1 MWMMRITKRLYV
13 RNRTEWRAWLEK
25 NHKVD
30 AEVWVV
36 FYKKHTGRLSMPYD
50 DAVEE
55 ALCFGWIDSVIQ
67 RIDDEKY
74 CRKFT
79 PRKDSSNWS
88 ALNRRRA
95 AKMIQEGK
103 MTGAGVAKLY
113 YSGIDDQYDRTPNRK
128 AKDLS
133 IPEYLNHALLGNQK
147 ARQNFDRLASSYRR
161 QYILWIATAK
171 RDATREKRVAEA
183 IRLLADNKRL
193 GMR

>member
-1 MWMMRITKRLYV
+1 MMRITKTLYV
-13 RNRTEWRAWLEK
+13 RNRTEWRAWLER
-25 NHKVD
+25 NHNVD

-36 FYKKHTGRLSMPYD
+36 FYKKHTGRLSMPYG

-103 MTGAGVAKLY
+103 MTEAGVAKLY
-113 YSGIDDQYDRTPNRK
+113 YSGIADECGRAPNRNVR
-128 AKDLS
+128 DLS
-133 IPEYLNHALLGNQK
+133 IPEYFNQVLLGNQK

-161 QYILWIATAK
+161 QYILWITAAK

-183 IRLLADNKRL
+183 IRLLAENKKL